1 MKKILFFSISIIF
14 YYLLLAA
21 IVFTFS
27 YVSLINGKTYD
38 WFWVKSIQKKTY
50 FRGYRNIWQYKNDC
64 TSFDKDLLYKP
75 KVGKCIFKNPEFT
88 TALNF
93 DGYTRSH
100 KTSVQDYQSKDYL
113 IVLGDSIAMGWGVN
127 DSETFSYK
135 LEKLSN
141 KKVYNLGV
149 SSYGTVRE
157 IKRLLLSPYYKN
169 SKTIII
175 QYHPNDLA
183 ENKDLDFNK
192 LHNLDEYKEIFQS
205 EDNTSSNARYI
216 FRNYKTSIR
225 LFFSDIIDNI
235 FREKNLEII
244 DFNEHKEY
252 LENIIRLNIDL
263 SQKQVVIFLAKQPWE
278 KVINFPKTDKNFK
291 YILIDLD
298 KSSFFNIDEHPNK
311 IGHSKIANILFNFYK
326 DLEYKN

>member
-1 MKKILFFSISIIF
+1 MHKIHI
-14 YYLLLAA
+14 
-21 IVFTFS
+21 
-27 YVSLINGKTYD
+27 
-38 WFWVKSIQKKTY
+38 
-50 FRGYRNIWQYKNDC
+50 
-64 TSFDKDLLYKP
+64 
-75 KVGKCIFKNPEFT
+75 
-88 TALNF
+88 
-93 DGYTRSH
+93 
-100 KTSVQDYQSKDYL
+100 
-113 IVLGDSIAMGWGVN
+113 
-127 DSETFSYK
+127 ETFSYK

-225 LFFSDIIDNI
+225 LFFSDIIDII

-244 DFNEHKEY
+244 ELNKLLKGFKLVGDF
-252 LENIIRLNIDL
+252 
-263 SQKQVVIFLAKQPWE
+263 
-278 KVINFPKTDKNFK
+278 
-291 YILIDLD
+291 LD
-298 KSSFFNIDEHPNK
+298 KTILKPNNISYPLSRDQFYNSFK
-311 IGHSKIANILFNFYK
+311 
-326 DLEYKN
+326 